1 MPAGVI
7 PLRTLCPLR
16 ALRTLDLRLP
26 LRAIGAIPALGS
38 FHTVFAPVLAAVDAT
53 IFLPGMVG
61 TAVFLPIGAA
71 VLLTIRA
78 AVFLPVR
85 LAIGLPIS
93 AAIFL
98 ANVGLREGGGSAS
111 QGQGGDGDCND
122 SFLPHERLLFR
133 DGLQREKCQRAE
145 LQPTPPTLRGIFSH
159 VKAMRVIISHV
170 GIMVESVKL
179 TGLE

>member
-1 MPAGVI
+1 VPAGVI
-7 PLRTLCPLR
+7 RTLDALHPVVPLRP
-16 ALRTLDLRLP
+16 LRTLDLRLP

-38 FHTVFAPVLAAVDAT
+38 LHTVFAAVGTA

-61 TAVFLPIGAA
+61 ATIFLPIGTPVFLA
-71 VLLTIRA
+71 VRA
-78 AVFLPVR
+78 AVFLPVG
-85 LAIGLPIS
+85 LAIRLPIR

-98 ANVGLREGGGSAS
+98 ANVGLRDGGGSAS

-145 LQPTPPTLRGIFSH
+145 LQPTPQTVRGIFSH
-159 VKAMRVIISHV
+159 VKAMRVIISHT

-179 TGLE
+179 TALE